1 MVTLARDGPALS
13 GQQVLTR
20 RPTLVPGSIPTRL
33 FHVKHP
39 GASVRHG
46 IVPEATPRPASTE
59 PFRREPD
66 APHCAV
72 PAQCFLAIPRAA
84 GLEPTVPHE
93 KGRQSHLVHADG
105 ADQHPPHVAAPSASS
120 PAFRQTFVTSS
131 RSAGAPSVRAGCFP
145 ITTTSY
151 PSRSSRRRSTSRR
164 RRRTRFLIT
173 ARLSRRLPTA
183 NPTRVGPSPRS
194 RILSETVRPPTNVP
208 DKNTCSKSARRRSG
222 STARPPPRR
231 PSAASGPSHAAP
243 SVSPDP
249 SATPSAGESR
259 DGGGVGGG
267 AVDTFSSATRPVSSA
282 H

>member
-1 MVTLARDGPALS
+1 MATFARDGPALS
-13 GQQVLTR
+13 GQRVLTR
-20 RPTLVPGSIPTRL
+20 RPTLVPGSTPNRL

-39 GASVRHG
+39 GASVRHRV
-46 IVPEATPRPASTE
+46 VPETASRPTPAESL
-59 PFRREPD
+59 RREPGT
-66 APHCAV
+66 AHCAV

-84 GLEPTVPHE
+84 GLEPAVPHE
-93 KGRQSHLVHADG
+93 QGRQSHLVHTDG
-105 ADQHPPHVAAPSASS
+105 TDQHPPHSTCSSGSS
-120 PAFRQTFVTSS
+120 PALPHTAATSIPRATEPS
-131 RSAGAPSVRAGCFP
+131 LSADRLA

-151 PSRSSRRRSTSRR
+151 PSRSLRRRSTSRR

-173 ARLSRRLPTA
+173 ARLSRRFPTA

-194 RILSETVRPPTNVP
+194 RILSETVRPLTNVP